1 MFEVV
6 KGWGVWLETVEITDV
21 VIASGTLFKDMQ
33 AEYREGMKK
42 ESELYKMV
50 IQGEI
55 DEQKTKDELIMQKK
69 RNDAKIERNVYTKK
83 IDEEIAEQAEKQL
96 SEMQTL
102 NAERAKLQNEFQ
114 KWKMSVQA
122 ENDKKI
128 LALNQEYEKLI
139 NDAEIQKADTNEE
152 ATKVERENDKL
163 NIERDLEIKDLHAK
177 QDLKEQQAMIA
188 LIKAQMD
195 EKLMTLEAIEAAKS
209 CYSTR
214 YVKEMRMTS
223 YGPNDH
229 GAEILQN
236 LVQQHA
242 NAKRNTGN

>member
-21 VIASGTLFKDMQ
+21 LIASGTLFKDMQ

-139 NDAEIQKADTNEE
+139 NEAEIQKADTNEE

-188 LIKAQMD
+188 LIKA
-195 EKLMTLEAIEAAKS
+195 
-209 CYSTR
+209 
-214 YVKEMRMTS
+214 
-223 YGPNDH
+223 
-229 GAEILQN
+229 
-236 LVQQHA
+236 
-242 NAKRNTGN
+242 